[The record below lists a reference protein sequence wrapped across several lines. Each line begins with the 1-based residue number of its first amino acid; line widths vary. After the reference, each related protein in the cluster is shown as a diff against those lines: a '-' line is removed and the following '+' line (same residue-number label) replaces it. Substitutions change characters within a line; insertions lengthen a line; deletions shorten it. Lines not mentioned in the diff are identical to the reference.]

1 MKAGPAVDALVSTH
15 YGLGRADALC
25 EDLKEEKLMLACY
38 LAAVIMFVLMI
49 GGPLHHIF
57 VQAESKRAYHP
68 VAIALM
74 VMMNAAAMV
83 FGEGAI
89 GRSMKNKELLVLEVQ
104 RLRRDVAKDLRRL

>member
-1 MKAGPAVDALVSTH
+1 LASTH
-15 YGLGRADALC
+15 YGLGRTDALC
-25 EDLKEEKLMLACY
+25 KDLEEEELMLACY

-49 GGPLHHIF
+49 VGPSHHIF
-57 VQAESKRAYHP
+57 MQAESKRAYHP

-89 GRSMKNKELLVLEVQ
+89 GRSMENKELQVLEVQ
-104 RLRRDVAKDLRRL
+104 RLRRDVVKDLRILYGRLWFNA